1 MPVQIIHL
9 LSPIST
15 VSCADFTSTGSST
28 STSIHKY
35 MNTSTG
41 TGTTIEYWTKPKYSY
56 FYYIDIGKM
65 KTIENCD
72 LYLYLLYSDLYSVFL
87 FSPWWICSAWA
98 RDSPPEASTIS
109 ITPEIIVLFYIFVF
123 YTFYIVWSYSLF
135 FSQKCNLEGWTLYHT
150 NLV

>member
-1 MPVQIIHL
+1 
-9 LSPIST
+9 
-15 VSCADFTSTGSST
+15 
-28 STSIHKY
+28 
-35 MNTSTG
+35 
-41 TGTTIEYWTKPKYSY
+41 
-56 FYYIDIGKM
+56 M

-123 YTFYIVWSYSLF
+123 FTPF
-135 FSQKCNLEGWTLYHT
+135 TLYEVILCFSAK
-150 NLV
+150 NVI